1 MCMGKWEAGCGKRA
15 SGLGFRCMFSLG
27 SRRCKTPVSRTQPF
41 TSSGRT
47 VTWPSP
53 IRAPTPEVY
62 VNTSIDA
69 AGDGSLAPKS
79 PIRVGVIGFGF
90 VEKTFHVPLLKA
102 TDGYKITTVS
112 SSHPVDVKA
121 VVPDVEVVSDPKT
134 LATHPEIDL
143 VVIASPNE
151 THAPLAEL
159 AMRAGRNVV
168 VDKPFTITVEEA
180 RHLAAVAREK
190 NVLLSV
196 FQNRRWDSDF
206 LTIRDAIRRD
216 LVGRIVLFESRIDR
230 YRPDVRD
237 RWREIPGPGAGLLYD
252 LGPHLI
258 DQTLLLFGIP
268 DSVQATLAKQRRG
281 ARTDDYFQLVLRY
294 GEMVANLG
302 AGSLV
307 SGGSPR
313 FAVHGDKASLVKQKP
328 DIQEDQLRAGVLPG
342 SPDWGLDPNDAVLYE
357 GATGDAHALKAA
369 RGDQRGYYVALREAL
384 LGRAPNPVSPEQGAT
399 VMAIIEAGLRS
410 ESDGRRVVPDLTK
423 EERAAWV
430 N

>member
-1 MCMGKWEAGCGKRA
+1 MADRA
-15 SGLGFRCMFSLG
+15 
-27 SRRCKTPVSRTQPF
+27 
-41 TSSGRT
+41 
-47 VTWPSP
+47 
-53 IRAPTPEVY
+53 
-62 VNTSIDA
+62 
-69 AGDGSLAPKS
+69 

-90 VEKTFHVPLLKA
+90 VSKTFHVPLLKG
-102 TDGYKITTVS
+102 TDGYKITAVS
-112 SSHPVDVKA
+112 SSRPGDVSG
-121 VVPDVEVVSDPKT
+121 VLPDVEVVSDPKA
-134 LATHPEIDL
+134 LAAHPDIDL

-190 NVLLSV
+190 NLVLSV

-206 LTIRDAIRRD
+206 LTVQDAIRQD
-216 LVGRIVLFESRIDR
+216 LTGRVVLFESRIDR
-230 YRPDVRD
+230 YRPEVRD

-294 GEMVANLG
+294 GEMVATLG

-307 SGGSPR
+307 SGGSAR
-313 FAVHGDKASLVKQKP
+313 FAVHGERASVVKQKP
-328 DIQEDQLRAGVLPG
+328 DIQEDQLRAGELPG
-342 SPDWGLDPNDAVLYE
+342 AKDWGFDPDDAMVYG
-357 GATGDAHALKAA
+357 GATGESRALKAA

-384 LGRAPNPVSPEQGAT
+384 LGRAPNPVPPEQGAT

-410 ESDGRRVVPDLTK
+410 DAEGRRVVPEVTK
-423 EERAAWV
+423 EERAAWTDTTL
-430 N
+430 

>member
-1 MCMGKWEAGCGKRA
+1 MREDSA
-15 SGLGFRCMFSLG
+15 
-27 SRRCKTPVSRTQPF
+27 
-41 TSSGRT
+41 
-47 VTWPSP
+47 
-53 IRAPTPEVY
+53 
-62 VNTSIDA
+62 
-69 AGDGSLAPKS
+69 
-79 PIRVGVIGFGF
+79 IRVGLIGFGF
-90 VEKTFHVPLLKA
+90 VSKTFHVPLLEA
-102 TDGYKITTVS
+102 TPGYKITAVS
-112 SSHPVDVKA
+112 SSRPGDVSG
-121 VVPDVEVVSDPKT
+121 VLPDVEVVSDPKA
-134 LATHPEIDL
+134 LATHPDIDL

-180 RHLAAVAREK
+180 RHLAAVARDK

-196 FQNRRWDSDF
+196 FQNRRWDSDY
-206 LTIRDAIRRD
+206 LTIQDAIRQD
-216 LVGRIVLFESRIDR
+216 LTGRVVLFESRIDR

-258 DQTLLLFGIP
+258 DQTLLQFGIP

-281 ARTDDYFQLVLRY
+281 ARTDDFFQLVLRY
-294 GEMVANLG
+294 GEMVATLG

-307 SGGSPR
+307 SGGSAR
-313 FAVHGDKASLVKQKP
+313 FTIHGERASVVKQKP

-342 SPDWGLDPNDAVLYE
+342 AEEWGLDPDDAMVYG
-357 GATGDAHALKAA
+357 GATGESRALKAA

-384 LGRAPNPVSPEQGAT
+384 LGRAPNPVPPEQGAT

-410 ESDGRRVVPDLTK
+410 DKEGCRVVPDLTK

>member
-1 MCMGKWEAGCGKRA
+1 M
-15 SGLGFRCMFSLG
+15 L
-27 SRRCKTPVSRTQPF
+27 
-41 TSSGRT
+41 
-47 VTWPSP
+47 
-53 IRAPTPEVY
+53 
-62 VNTSIDA
+62 
-69 AGDGSLAPKS
+69 KS

-90 VEKTFHVPLLKA
+90 VSKTFHVPLLKG
-102 TDGYKITTVS
+102 TDGYKITAVS
-112 SSHPVDVKA
+112 SSHPADVKA
-121 VVPDVEVVSDPKT
+121 VLPDVDVVQDPKA
-134 LATHPEIDL
+134 LATHANVDL

-159 AMRAGRNVV
+159 AMRARHNVV

-180 RHLAAVAREK
+180 RHLGAVAAEQ

-206 LTIRDAIRRD
+206 LTIQDAIRRD
-216 LVGRIVLFESRIDR
+216 LVGRLVLFESRIDR

-258 DQTLLLFGIP
+258 DQTLLLFGFP

-281 ARTDDYFQLVLRY
+281 ARTDDFFQLVLRY
-294 GEMVANLG
+294 GEMVATLG

-313 FAVHGDKASLVKQKP
+313 FAVHGEKSSVVKQKA

-342 SPDWGLDPNDAVLYE
+342 SRDWGLDPDDAVLYE
-357 GATGDAHALKAA
+357 GATGDTRALKTA

-384 LGRAPNPVSPEQGAT
+384 HGRAPNPVPPEQGAT
-399 VMAIIEAGLRS
+399 VMAIIEAALRS
-410 ESDGRRVVPDLTK
+410 DAEGRRVAPELTK

-430 N
+430 K